1 MTFKRKFR
9 GLQLMSAE
17 QNVASAGRRGRPT
30 RPVEERAWSPNM
42 HAWVDR
48 ERRFAMEHPGDFWTL
63 RIEHWVER
71 RLSRTI
77 PELESSDR
85 DLWAW

>member
-1 MTFKRKFR
+1 
-9 GLQLMSAE
+9 
-17 QNVASAGRRGRPT
+17 
-30 RPVEERAWSPNM
+30 
-42 HAWVDR
+42 
-48 ERRFAMEHPGDFWTL
+48 MEHPGDFWTLQL